1 MKEIVNM
8 SRRDFC
14 KSGVVLGGGLI
25 LGVYLPGNKANAEQ
39 LINDASTFIP
49 NAFIRISLNDS
60 VTIIV
65 NKSEMGQGVYTS
77 LPMLIAEELELDWQ
91 KIKIEPAPVDPAYNH
106 TQWGIQGTG
115 GSTSIRTTWQQLRKA
130 GASARIMLEAAAAAT
145 WNVDPKTCKAEK
157 GFVIHADGSRRL
169 SFGQLVP
176 RAAQMEVPK
185 DVTLKNPADFRVLGT
200 SKKRLDTPD
209 KTNGKAIFG
218 IDVMMPNML
227 TAVVVRPPVF
237 GGKIKTIDDSAA
249 KKIPGVKAVV
259 QIDRGVAV
267 VADSF
272 WRASRGREALKIDW
286 DHGPLE
292 SLDSITQLQE
302 YKKIA
307 EKPGL
312 VAAQKGDVAT
322 ALQNAGKKINAEYY
336 VPYLAHAP
344 MEPLNCVAD
353 VRADSCEIWV
363 GTQLQTLD
371 RNAAAAATGLPPEK
385 ITLHTTYLG
394 GGFGRRAVGDAHFV
408 LEAVQVSM
416 AVKSPVKVIWS
427 REDDIHGGYYRP
439 AAFNSLSACLGED
452 GLPIAMKCTVVGQS
466 IAKGT
471 PFEPGMIKDGVDE
484 TSVEGLY
491 DSPYDIPNFLVDY
504 HMAPA
509 GVPVLWWRSVGH
521 SYTAFVK
528 EGFIDELAHAAG
540 QDPYTYRRKLLSKHP
555 RLLAVLDLAA
565 QKAGWDKP
573 TAKGAALGIAVHE
586 SFGSYIAQVAEVSV
600 NKYGGVKVHKVV
612 CAIDCGHI
620 VNPDT
625 IEAQMESAIVYGL
638 SAALYG
644 QITFKNGRV
653 EQSNFHDYEMLRMEE
668 MPLVEV
674 HIMKSQDP
682 PGGVG
687 EPGVPPIAPAV
698 ANGFYAASGIRMRN
712 LPMTPAAIKKTAG

>member
-1 MKEIVNM
+1 MRGIVNI

-14 KSGVVLGGGLI
+14 KTGALLGGGLV
-25 LGVYLPGNKANAEQ
+25 LGVYLPESKAKAVP
-39 LINDASTFIP
+39 LHKDSSPFAP
-49 NAFIRISLNDS
+49 NAFIRISTDDS

-77 LPMLIAEELELDWQ
+77 LPMLIAEEVELDWQ
-91 KIKIEPAPVDPAYNH
+91 KISIEPAPVDPAYNH

-115 GSTSIRTTWQQLRKA
+115 GSTSIRTTWEQLRTA

-145 WNVDPKTCKAEK
+145 WNVASGTCR
-157 GFVIHADGSRRL
+157 ADNGYVVHTGSKRRL
-169 SFGQLVP
+169 SFGQL
-176 RAAQMEVPK
+176 AEKASQMEVPEN
-185 DVTLKNPADFRVLGT
+185 VVLKEPKVFKVLGT
-200 SKKRLDTPD
+200 AKKRLDTPD

-218 IDVMMPNML
+218 IDVVVPGML
-227 TAVVVRPPVF
+227 TAVVARPPVF
-237 GGKIKTIDDSAA
+237 GGKVKSVDDSAA

-272 WRASRGREALKIDW
+272 WRANRGRDALKINW
-286 DHGPLE
+286 DHGPLAD
-292 SLDSITQLQE
+292 LDSMKQLQE
-302 YKKIA
+302 YKKMA
-307 EKPGL
+307 AKPGL
-312 VAAQKGDVAT
+312 VAAQRGDVASALKT
-322 ALQNAGKKINAEYY
+322 AVKKIKAEYY

-371 RNAAAAATGLPPEK
+371 RNAAAAAIGLPPEK
-385 ITLHTTYLG
+385 VKLHTTYLG

-408 LEAVQVSM
+408 LEAVQVSK
-416 AVKSPVKVIWS
+416 AVKAPVKVIWT

-439 AAFNSLSACLGED
+439 VAYNTLSAGLGED
-452 GLPIAMKCTVVGQS
+452 GLPIAMQHTIVGQS

-471 PFEPGMIKDGVDE
+471 PFEAGMIKDGVDN
-484 TSVEGLY
+484 TSVEGAY
-491 DSPYDIPNFLVDY
+491 DSPYDVANFLVDY

-509 GVPVLWWRSVGH
+509 GVPVLWWRCVGH
-521 SYTAFVK
+521 SYNTFVK

-540 QDPYTYRRKLLSKHP
+540 QDPYTYRRKLLAKHP
-555 RLLAVLDLAA
+555 RVLAVLDLAA
-565 QKAGWDKP
+565 KKAGWGKAA
-573 TAKGAALGIAVHE
+573 TKGASQRIAVHE

-625 IEAQMESAIVYGL
+625 IEAQMESAIVFGL

-674 HIMKSQDP
+674 HIMKSQEP

-698 ANGFYAASGIRMRN
+698 ANAFYAASGIRMRT
-712 LPMTPAAIKKTAG
+712 LPMTAAAIKRTA

>member
-1 MKEIVNM
+1 MREIVHIN
-8 SRRDFC
+8 RRDFC
-14 KSGVVLGGGLI
+14 KTGILLGGGLV
-25 LGVYLPGNKANAEQ
+25 LGVYLPESKAEQ
-39 LINDASTFIP
+39 LSQNSGLFAP
-49 NAFIRISLNDS
+49 NAFIRISSDDS

-65 NKSEMGQGVYTS
+65 HKSEMGQGVYTS
-77 LPMLIAEELELDWQ
+77 LPMLIAEDLEADWT
-91 KIKIEPAPVDPAYNH
+91 KIRIEPAQVDPAYNH
-106 TQWGIQGTG
+106 TLYGPIMVTG
-115 GSTSIRTTWQQLRKA
+115 GSTSVRSEWERLRKA
-130 GASARIMLEAAAAAT
+130 GAAARIMLVEAAAAT
-145 WNVDPKTCKAEK
+145 WNVASETCLADN
-157 GFVIHADGSRRL
+157 GYIIHRGSKRRL
-169 SFGQLVP
+169 SFGQLAEK
-176 RAAQMEVPK
+176 AAQEEVPQDVVLKEPK
-185 DVTLKNPADFRVLGT
+185 DFKVLGT
-200 SKKRLDTPD
+200 AKKRLDTPD
-209 KTNGKAIFG
+209 KTTGKAIFG
-218 IDVMMPNML
+218 IDVKVPNML
-227 TAVVVRPPVF
+227 TAVVARPPVF
-237 GGKIKTIDDSAA
+237 GGKVKNLDDSKA
-249 KKIPGVKAVV
+249 KKIPGVQAII
-259 QIDRGVAV
+259 QIDRGIAV

-272 WRASRGREALKIDW
+272 WKANRGREALKIIW
-286 DHGPLE
+286 DDGPLA
-292 SLDSITQLQE
+292 SLDSRIQLQD
-302 YKKIA
+302 YKKMA
-307 EKPGL
+307 ANPGL
-312 VAAQKGDVAT
+312 VAVQRGDVGS
-322 ALQNAGKKINAEYY
+322 ALQSAEKKVEAEYY

-353 VRADSCEIWV
+353 VRSDSCEIWV
-363 GTQLQTLD
+363 GSQMQTTD
-371 RNAAAAATGLPPEK
+371 RDAAAAITGLAQEK
-385 ITLHTTYLG
+385 VRLHTTLLG
-394 GGFGRRAVGDAHFV
+394 GGFGRRAVPDSHFV

-416 AVKSPVKVIWS
+416 AIKAPVKVIWT

-439 AAFNSLSACLGED
+439 AAYNALQAGLGKD
-452 GLPIAMKCTVVGQS
+452 GLPLAMKCTVVGQS

-471 PFEPGMIKDGVDE
+471 PFEAGMIKEGVDD
-484 TSVEGLY
+484 TSVEGLN
-491 DSPYDIPNFLVDY
+491 DSPYHIPNYLVDY

-540 QDPYTYRRKLLSKHP
+540 QDPYDYRRKLLAKHP

-565 QKAGWDKP
+565 QKAVWGKP

-674 HIMKSQDP
+674 HIVKSQER

-712 LPMTPAAIKKTAG
+712 LPLTPAAIKKTAG